1 MMSEV
6 LLVTGMSGAGRSTVS
21 AALEDL
27 GWFVIDNMP
36 LELIARVGELAA
48 AGTLDYAGVAFIVG
62 RSGRVQ
68 PDALLAVEKELLQ
81 THENAK
87 MLFLDA
93 PDEVLIRRF
102 EGNRRRHPF
111 PAPTLADSI
120 AGERT
125 LLRSIREA
133 ADLVFDTGSINTNQ
147 LRSRIVETFTEAD
160 SMDSLRVSLVSFGYS
175 NGIPRDVDLVFD
187 CRFLPNPHWI
197 EELRPLTGLD
207 AAVASYV
214 LEQEPAEHFLSDIVS
229 LLEWQ
234 IPAFKREGKSYLSVA
249 IGCTGGRHRSVAIAE
264 EMRRRLHI
272 ANAVFHRDI
281 AR

>member
-1 MMSEV
+1 MSEV

-27 GWFVIDNMP
+27 GWFVIDNLP

-48 AGTLDYAGVAFIVG
+48 AGSLDYAGVAFIVG
-62 RSGRVQ
+62 RSGRIQ
-68 PDALLAVEKELLQ
+68 PDALLAVEKELQ
-81 THENAK
+81 QMHENAK
-87 MLFLDA
+87 ILFLDA
-93 PDEVLIRRF
+93 PDDVLIHRF

-120 AGERT
+120 TGERA
-125 LLRSIREA
+125 LLQSIRDA
-133 ADLVFDTGSINTNQ
+133 ADLVIDTGSINTNQ
-147 LRSRIVETFTEAD
+147 LRSRIVEHFTQTLGGGT
-160 SMDSLRVSLVSFGYS
+160 MRVSLVSFGYS

-197 EELRPLTGLD
+197 EELRPQTGLD
-207 AAVASYV
+207 APVSDYV
-214 LEQEPAEHFLSDIVS
+214 LEQEAAQHFLKDVVA

-234 IPAFKREGKSYLSVA
+234 IPEFAKEGKSYLSIA

-264 EMRRRLHI
+264 EIRNRLNI
-272 ANAVFHRDI
+272 ENAVFHRDI

>member
-1 MMSEV
+1 MSEV

-27 GWFVIDNMP
+27 GWFVIDNLP
-36 LELIARVGELAA
+36 LELIVRVGELASS
-48 AGTLDYAGVAFIVG
+48 GSLDYAGVAFIVG

-68 PDALLAVEKELLQ
+68 PDALLAVEKELQ
-81 THENAK
+81 HMHENAK
-87 MLFLDA
+87 ILFLDA
-93 PDEVLIRRF
+93 PDDVLIHRF

-120 AGERT
+120 AGERA
-125 LLRSIREA
+125 LLQSIRDA
-133 ADLVFDTGSINTNQ
+133 ADLVIDTGSINTNQ
-147 LRSRIVETFTEAD
+147 LRSRIVEIFTERN

-187 CRFLPNPHWI
+187 CRFLPNPHWVD
-197 EELRPLTGLD
+197 ELRPLSGLD
-207 AAVASYV
+207 EAVANYV
-214 LEQEPAEHFLSDIVS
+214 LEQEPAQHFLHDVVN

-234 IPAFKREGKSYLSVA
+234 IPAFAKEGKSYLSVA

-264 EMRRRLHI
+264 EIRRRLNI
-272 ANAVFHRDI
+272 TNAVFHRDI

>member
-1 MMSEV
+1 MSEV

-27 GWFVIDNMP
+27 GWFVIDNLP

-48 AGTLDYAGVAFIVG
+48 AGSLDYAGVAFIVG
-62 RSGRVQ
+62 RSGRIQ
-68 PDALLAVEKELLQ
+68 PDALLAVEKELQ
-81 THENAK
+81 QMHENAK
-87 MLFLDA
+87 ILFLDA
-93 PDEVLIRRF
+93 PDDVLIRRF

-120 AGERT
+120 TGERA
-125 LLRSIREA
+125 LLQSIRDA
-133 ADLVFDTGSINTNQ
+133 ADLVIDTGSINTNQ
-147 LRSRIVETFTEAD
+147 LRSRIVEHFTQT
-160 SMDSLRVSLVSFGYS
+160 SGGGTMRVSLVSFGYS

-187 CRFLPNPHWI
+187 CRFLPNPHWV
-197 EELRPLTGLD
+197 EELRPQTGLD
-207 AAVASYV
+207 QPVSDYV
-214 LEQEPAEHFLSDIVS
+214 LEQDAAQHFLKDVVS

-234 IPAFKREGKSYLSVA
+234 IPEFAKEGKSYLSIA

-264 EMRRRLHI
+264 EIRNRLNI
-272 ANAVFHRDI
+272 ENAVFHRDI

>member
-1 MMSEV
+1 MIEV

-48 AGTLDYAGVAFIVG
+48 AGSLDYAGVAFIVG

-68 PDALLAVEKELLQ
+68 PDALLAVERELQ
-81 THENAK
+81 TMHENAK
-87 MLFLDA
+87 ILFLDA

-120 AGERT
+120 AGERA
-125 LLRSIREA
+125 LLSTIHDS
-133 ADLVFDTGSINTNQ
+133 ADLVIDTGSINTNQ
-147 LRSRIVETFTEAD
+147 LRSRIVETFTEAVG
-160 SMDSLRVSLVSFGYS
+160 SHKMRVSLVSFGYS

-187 CRFLPNPHWI
+187 CRFLPNPHWV
-197 EELRPLTGLD
+197 EELRPMTGLD
-207 AAVASYV
+207 ESVSKYV
-214 LEQEPAEHFLSDIVS
+214 LEQEPAQRFLHDVTA

-234 IPAFKREGKSYLSVA
+234 IPQFAKEGKSYLSIA
-249 IGCTGGRHRSVAIAE
+249 IGCTGGKHRSVAIAE
-264 EMRRRLHI
+264 EIRRRLNLP
-272 ANAVFHRDI
+272 NAVFHRDI
-281 AR
+281 SR

>member
-1 MMSEV
+1 MSEV

-27 GWFVIDNMP
+27 GWFVIDNLP

-48 AGTLDYAGVAFIVG
+48 AGSLDYAGVAFIVG
-62 RSGRVQ
+62 RSGRIQ
-68 PDALLAVEKELLQ
+68 PDALLAVEKELQ
-81 THENAK
+81 QMHENAK
-87 MLFLDA
+87 ILFLDA
-93 PDEVLIRRF
+93 PDDVLIHRF

-120 AGERT
+120 TGERA
-125 LLRSIREA
+125 LLQSIRDA
-133 ADLVFDTGSINTNQ
+133 ADLVIDTGSINTNQ
-147 LRSRIVETFTEAD
+147 LRSRIVEHFTQT
-160 SMDSLRVSLVSFGYS
+160 SGGGTMRVSLVSFGYS

-197 EELRPLTGLD
+197 EELRPQTGLD
-207 AAVASYV
+207 APVSDYV
-214 LEQEPAEHFLSDIVS
+214 LEQEAAQHFLKDVVA

-234 IPAFKREGKSYLSVA
+234 IPEFAKEGKSYLSIA

-264 EMRRRLHI
+264 EIRNRLI
-272 ANAVFHRDI
+272 IENAVFHRDI